1 MNILWKKAAAACLG
15 AVILL
20 GAAACGKAP
29 AADNKGKEAGPYGN
43 LPKVVLVGG
52 DSSGKGSVGQRFGE
66 LVTRKVEEKT
76 GGRFTIDYHPN
87 AELGG
92 DEDLLRQL
100 RANDIQLVVG
110 QMAPV
115 TAFVPEGAVFDLPM
129 VFAPYDG
136 KTIDRV
142 LNGPGPF
149 REKLAAAYDRA
160 GLHYLGTLQN
170 GTYRLM
176 TSNRPVKTVEDFRGL
191 KIRTMSNRNHMA
203 FWSALGANPTPLA
216 WPELYFSLQSGIVDA
231 EENAADTI
239 VSANFNE
246 VQNYVAETNV
256 ILYANEMVLNKKAYD
271 SLPDPYQE
279 VLQEAVQE
287 AMGELAPTLVQ
298 VDRDCKEKLQK
309 KGMTLVAYPPEFYE
323 EVKDQPSV
331 RNLYKQIDAQTGGLG
346 TLLVE
351 ELGKEASQAQ

>member
-1 MNILWKKAAAACLG
+1 MHTLWRKMAAACLG
-15 AVILL
+15 AVLFL
-20 GAAACGKAP
+20 GAAGCSSKP
-29 AADNKGKEAGPYGN
+29 AADNKGKGAGPYAN

-66 LVTRKVEEKT
+66 RVAQKVAERT
-76 GGRFTIDYHPN
+76 GGQLTIDYHPN

-129 VFAPYDG
+129 VFAPYEG
-136 KTIDRV
+136 KTIGRV
-142 LNGPGPF
+142 LNEDGPF
-149 REKLAAAYDRA
+149 RRKLAEAYDRA
-160 GLHYLGTLQN
+160 GLHYMGTLQN

-176 TSNRPVKTVEDFRGL
+176 TSNRPVKEAEDFRGL

-246 VQNYVAETNV
+246 VQKYVAETNV

-271 SLPDPYQE
+271 SLPEPYQK
-279 VLQEAVQE
+279 VLEEAVQE

-309 KGMTLVAYPPEFYE
+309 KGMVLVAYPPEFYE
-323 EVKDQPSV
+323 AV
-331 RNLYKQIDAQTGGLG
+331 RNQPPVQELYRKIDAQTGGLG
-346 TLLVE
+346 TLMME
-351 ELGKEASQAQ
+351 ELGK

>member
-1 MNILWKKAAAACLG
+1 MG
-15 AVILL
+15 T
-20 GAAACGKAP
+20 AACGSQP
-29 AADNKGKEAGPYGN
+29 AAENKEKKAGPYAG

-66 LVTRKVEEKT
+66 LVAQKVAERT
-76 GGRFTIDYHPN
+76 GGQLTIDYHPN

-142 LNGPGPF
+142 LNGDGSF
-149 REKLAAAYDRA
+149 RQKLAAAYDRA
-160 GLHYLGTLQN
+160 GLHYMGTLQN

-176 TSNRPVKTVEDFRGL
+176 TSNRPVKRVEDFQGL

-231 EENAADTI
+231 EENAADSI
-239 VSANFNE
+239 LSANFNE
-246 VQNYVAETNV
+246 VQKYVAETNV
-256 ILYANEMVLNKKAYD
+256 ILYANEMVLNKKAWEN
-271 SLPDPYQE
+271 LPKAYQKALE
-279 VLQEAVQE
+279 DAVREARE
-287 AMGELAPTLVQ
+287 ELAPTLIQ

-309 KGMTLVAYPPEFYE
+309 KGMTLVAYPPEFY
-323 EVKDQPSV
+323 QAV
-331 RNLYKQIDAQTGGLG
+331 RNQPAVQELYKKIDAQTGGLG
-346 TLLVE
+346 TVMRE
-351 ELGKEASQAQ
+351 ELEK

>member
-1 MNILWKKAAAACLG
+1 MDKIWKKLAAACLG
-15 AVILL
+15 MVLLL
-20 GAAACGKAP
+20 GTAACGSQP
-29 AADNKGKEAGPYGN
+29 AAENKEKEAGPYAG

-66 LVTRKVEEKT
+66 LVAQKVGKKT
-76 GGRFTIDYHPN
+76 GGQLTIDYHPN

-142 LNGPGPF
+142 LNGDGSF
-149 REKLAAAYDRA
+149 RQKLAAAYDRA
-160 GLHYLGTLQN
+160 GLHYMGTLQN

-176 TSNRPVKTVEDFRGL
+176 TSNRPVKRVEDFQGL

-231 EENAADTI
+231 EENAADSI
-239 VSANFNE
+239 LSANFNE
-246 VQNYVAETNV
+246 VQKYVAETNV
-256 ILYANEMVLNKKAYD
+256 ILYANEMVLNKKAWEN
-271 SLPDPYQE
+271 LPKAYQKALE
-279 VLQEAVQE
+279 DAVREARE
-287 AMGELAPTLVQ
+287 ELAPTLIQ

-309 KGMTLVAYPPEFYE
+309 KGMTLVAYPPEFY
-323 EVKDQPSV
+323 QAV
-331 RNLYKQIDAQTGGLG
+331 RNQPAVQELYKKIDAQTGGLG
-346 TLLVE
+346 TVLRE
-351 ELGKEASQAQ
+351 ELEK

>member
-1 MNILWKKAAAACLG
+1 MEKPWKKLAGLCLAG
-15 AVILL
+15 LL
-20 GAAACGKAP
+20 LFGVAACGKAP
-29 AADNKGKEAGPYGN
+29 AAAKPEEKTAGPYKN
-43 LPKVVLVGG
+43 LPQVVLVGG
-52 DSSGKGSVGQRFGE
+52 DSAGKGSVGQKFGE
-66 LVTRKVEEKT
+66 LVARKVEEKS
-76 GGRFTIDYHPN
+76 GGRLKIDYHPN

-149 REKLAAAYDRA
+149 RQKLAAAYEKA
-160 GLHYLGTLQN
+160 GLHYMGTLQN

-231 EENAADTI
+231 EENAADSI
-239 VSANFNE
+239 LSANFNE
-246 VQNYVAETNV
+246 VQKYVGETNV
-256 ILYANEMVLNKKAYD
+256 ILYANEMVLNQKAWD
-271 SLPDPYQE
+271 SLPEAYRQ
-279 VLQEAVQE
+279 VLDQSVREALE
-287 AMGELAPTLVQ
+287 ELSPTLVQ

-309 KGMTLVAYPPEFYE
+309 KGMTLVTYGPEFYQE
-323 EVKDQPSV
+323 V
-331 RNLYKQIDAQTGGLG
+331 RNQPAVQELYKKIDAQTGGLG
-346 TLLVE
+346 TLMVE
-351 ELGKEASQAQ
+351 ELGK